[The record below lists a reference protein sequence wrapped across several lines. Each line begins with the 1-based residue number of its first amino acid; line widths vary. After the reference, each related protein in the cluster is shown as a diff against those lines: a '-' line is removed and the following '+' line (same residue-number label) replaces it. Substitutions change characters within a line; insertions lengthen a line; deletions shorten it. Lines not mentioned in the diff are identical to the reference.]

1 MSPAG
6 RNGITLKLHI
16 LLGSPC
22 PQQWHCYKPQEKEN
36 RRGLYWSP
44 SSLDASFHS
53 WENWSIKSKKWPTQ
67 GHTDISRTRPGP
79 ARSPDS
85 EGFFLFF
92 VFKSYR
98 IVSPEAPNSR
108 RIGSTWSFIHL
119 QARIVT
125 LLKGLFDF
133 EVKCLKVPAYC
144 VQFLQGCK
152 RVPIQP
158 VLERP
163 PARPC
168 SVLCVL
174 FEAAW
179 CYNSRLYSL

>member
-53 WENWSIKSKKWPTQ
+53 WENWSLKSKKWPTQ

-85 EGFFLFF
+85 EGFFLVCFQIISHCF
-92 VFKSYR
+92 PR
-98 IVSPEAPNSR
+98 GAE
-108 RIGSTWSFIHL
+108 L
-119 QARIVT
+119 QENRVYMKLYTPASQDSNAA
-125 LLKGLFDF
+125 KGAIWFRGQMS
-133 EVKCLKVPAYC
+133 K
-144 VQFLQGCK
+144 G
-152 RVPIQP
+152 
-158 VLERP
+158 
-163 PARPC
+163 
-168 SVLCVL
+168 
-174 FEAAW
+174 
-179 CYNSRLYSL
+179 SRLLCTIPSGLQESPYSACFGTATSTTMLRLVCIVWGCLVLQ